1 MAAGTTVAKINAVV
15 TANTTQFTG
24 AMTAAEKKAQS
35 FTSKAG
41 ALSKKMSGPV
51 TLALLGAAA
60 AAIAAGT
67 EFESSMKKIES
78 LVGLSAEAVDGMTDS
93 VKALA
98 SETGR
103 GPKELAD
110 AMFFIT
116 SAGLRGQVALDT
128 LEASAKAAAVGLGDT
143 ATIADLA
150 TSALNAYGSDVLS
163 AADATDVMVAAVR
176 EGKLDAEELAGSM
189 GKVLPIASAM
199 GVSFNEVGAA
209 FAALS
214 RTGTNAAEAAT
225 QVRGIL
231 SSLLRPTKQAEEALT
246 GMGLSSEGLRQQLK
260 QKGLLATLKTLSDK
274 FDGNSA
280 AAASVFGNIRALS
293 GVMDLMGANVEGTE
307 AIFASMTDTTGMLD
321 EAFKITAETTAFKF
335 QTAMAEAKE
344 MLVDLGEAIIPIA
357 VTMLEGIRSLVAAFA
372 AMPGPLKLAAGAMVA
387 FVVASGP
394 IGAIAI
400 AVGGIAFLIGKLG
413 ESSREAKARQES
425 LTDEFIKAGDP
436 AATMIDR
443 MTELAAS
450 INDVGDAADGAVN
463 PVGDLLGSATMFE
476 ELAGR
481 DLVGVVS
488 DLGLSLDDLTSAA
501 EQGNDIF
508 ADMADTIDRGAILQ
522 LDVLNTALSQ
532 VTGAEH
538 DFIKALI
545 DGIGADE
552 DMTDSLV
559 ALLESVDEVGDA
571 FDDQR
576 VIIEKDS
583 KAFIKSA
590 DAVALLNDANY
601 DGIAIL
607 GDWEDQGRSFT
618 QQAGLLNAMIR
629 DITDTMDLASPEAK
643 RFGIE
648 IESAAADLV
657 AAQNPMIEVTEL
669 TEEFGEAIE
678 EAGGKA
684 QTFQQKF
691 EDMMGA
697 VVFEGKALNN
707 TQLLLADMEQAFK
720 DMGDQTP
727 LEQMETFIGLAE
739 ESAGQLGELVD
750 AGLAIGG
757 PEMGGAA
764 ESMFGWL
771 AKMATEAGIP
781 LAEFIKIHDEIKA
794 MAGTEVPIKF
804 TTSSRGEWPTGAPD
818 LSPSGRSDRYV
829 GASGAIVSRPTTALI
844 GEAGPEAVVPLSS
857 APGASALSGGM
868 GVTNITIN
876 MPVGSSGDDII
887 RSLRN
892 NERLNGSIPITPM
905 AGLG

>member
-335 QTAMAEAKE
+335 QTAMAEAKK

-357 VTMLEGIRSLVAAFA
+357 VTMLEGIRSLVGAFA

-394 IGAIAI
+394 IGQIAI
-400 AVGGIAFLIGKLG
+400 AVGGLAYLIGQMG
-413 ESSREAKARQES
+413 QESRDAKARQQD

-443 MTELAAS
+443 MTELAGS

-463 PVGDLLGSATMFE
+463 PVGDLIGSSTMFE
-476 ELAGR
+476 EIAKR
-481 DLVGVVS
+481 
-488 DLGLSLDDLTSAA
+488 GLIPALDNLQISLDDMTEVVSSGTDVFQQMEHQIKDGLDPIKTLDRALVGATGSELDLITAMKEGIETDNLSTSELLKLLDALD
-501 EQGNDIF
+501 ET
-508 ADMADTIDRGAILQ
+508 ADA
-522 LDVLNTALSQ
+522 V
-532 VTGAEH
+532 
-538 DFIKALI
+538 
-545 DGIGADE
+545 
-552 DMTDSLV
+552 
-559 ALLESVDEVGDA
+559 
-571 FDDQR
+571 DDQR
-576 VIIEKDS
+576 EAVEKDS
-583 KAFIKSA
+583 KAFIQSA
-590 DAVALLNDANY
+590 ASAALLSDAGY
-601 DGIAIL
+601 DSVRMLAA
-607 GDWEDQGRSFT
+607 WEEQGRSYT
-618 QQAGLLNAMIR
+618 QQAGLLNAITR
-629 DITDTMDLASPEAK
+629 DITDSMDLASPEAK

-648 IESAAADLV
+648 IESAAADLT
-657 AAQNPMIEVTEL
+657 AAQDPMIEVTEL

-771 AKMATEAGIP
+771 AKMATEAGVP
-781 LAEFIKIHDEIKA
+781 LAEFLAIHAELLA
-794 MAGTEVPIKF
+794 MAGMEVPVKF
-804 TTSSRGEWPTGAPD
+804 TTSSRGGWPTGAPD
-818 LSPSGRSDRYV
+818 LSPSGRSGRYV
-829 GASGAIVSRPTTALI
+829 AASGAIVSRPTTALI

>member
-1 MAAGTTVAKINAVV
+1 MAVGTTVAKINAVV

-41 ALSKKMSGPV
+41 LLSKKMSGPV

-60 AAIAAGT
+60 AAVAAGT

-98 SETGR
+98 GETGR

-116 SAGLRGQVALDT
+116 SAGLRGTVALDT

-225 QVRGIL
+225 QVRGIM

-260 QKGLLATLKTLSDK
+260 EQGLLATLKTLSDK

-321 EAFKITAETTAFKF
+321 EAFKITSETTAFKF
-335 QTAMAEAKE
+335 QQAMAEAKK
-344 MLVDLGEAIIPIA
+344 MLVDFGEAIIPVA
-357 VTMLEGIRSLVAAFA
+357 VTMLEGIRSIVGAFA
-372 AMPGPLKLAAGAMVA
+372 AMPGPLKLAAAAMVA

-394 IGAIAI
+394 IGAISI
-400 AVGGIAFLIGKLG
+400 AVGGLAFLIGKMG
-413 ESSREAKARQES
+413 ESSRDAKARQEK

-443 MTELAAS
+443 MTVLAAS

-463 PVGDLLGSATMFE
+463 PVGDLIGSATMFE

-481 DLVGVVS
+481 DLVGFVS

-501 EQGNDIF
+501 EGGNDIF
-508 ADMADTIDRGAILQ
+508 ELMADTIDRGAILQ
-522 LDVLNTALSQ
+522 LDALNSALSQ
-532 VTGAEH
+532 VTGAEY

-552 DMTDSLV
+552 DMEDSLI

-571 FDDQR
+571 FDDQS
-576 VIIEKDS
+576 VTIEQNS
-583 KAFIKSA
+583 KAFIESA
-590 DAVALLNDANY
+590 TTAALLTRAGY
-601 DGIAIL
+601 DSMYML
-607 GDWEDQGRSFT
+607 GLWEKQGKSFT
-618 QQAGLLNAMIR
+618 QQAGLLNAITR
-629 DITDTMDLASPEAK
+629 DIADSMDVASPEAM

-648 IESAAADLV
+648 IESAAADLA
-657 AAQNPMIEVTEL
+657 AAQNPMSEITEL
-669 TEEFGEAIE
+669 TDEFGEAIE

-707 TQLLLADMEQAFK
+707 TQLLLADMEQALK

-727 LEQMETFIGLAE
+727 VERMKTFIDLTE
-739 ESAGQLGELVD
+739 ESSGQLGELVD
-750 AGLAIGG
+750 SGQALGG
-757 PEMGGAA
+757 PEMVGAFG
-764 ESMFGWL
+764 SMTVLL
-771 AKMATEAGIP
+771 AQMATEAGVP
-781 LAEFIKIHDEIKA
+781 LGEFLAIHAELLA
-794 MAGTEVPIKF
+794 MSGMKVPVDF
-804 TTSSRGEWPTGAPD
+804 VSSVD
-818 LSPSGRSDRYV
+818 ISPSGRSGRYV
-829 GASGAIVSRPTTALI
+829 AASGAIVSRPTTALI

-892 NERLNGSIPITPM
+892 SERLNGSIPITPM

>member
-1 MAAGTTVAKINAVV
+1 MAVGTTVAKINAVV

-60 AAIAAGT
+60 AAVAAGT

-225 QVRGIL
+225 QVRGIM

-335 QTAMAEAKE
+335 QTAMAEAKK

-357 VTMLEGIRSLVAAFA
+357 VTMLEGIRSLVGAFA

-394 IGAIAI
+394 IGQIAI
-400 AVGGIAFLIGKLG
+400 AVGGLAYLIGQMG
-413 ESSREAKARQES
+413 QESRDAKARQES

-436 AATMIDR
+436 AATMIER
-443 MTELAAS
+443 MTELAGS

-463 PVGDLLGSATMFE
+463 PVGDLIGSSTMFE
-476 ELAGR
+476 EIAKR
-481 DLVGVVS
+481 
-488 DLGLSLDDLTSAA
+488 GLIPALDNLQISLDDMTEVVSSGTDVFQQMEHQIKDGLDPIKTLDRALVGATGSELDLITAMKEGIETDNLSTS
-501 EQGNDIF
+501 E
-508 ADMADTIDRGAILQ
+508 LLKL
-522 LDVLNTALSQ
+522 LDALDETA
-532 VTGAEH
+532 
-538 DFIKALI
+538 
-545 DGIGADE
+545 
-552 DMTDSLV
+552 
-559 ALLESVDEVGDA
+559 DA

-576 VIIEKDS
+576 ATIEQNS
-583 KAFIKSA
+583 KAFIQSA
-590 DAVALLNDANY
+590 TTAALLSDAGY
-601 DGIAIL
+601 DSVRMLAA
-607 GDWEDQGRSFT
+607 WEEQGKSYT
-618 QQAGLLNAMIR
+618 QQALLLNAITR
-629 DITDTMDLASPEAK
+629 DITDSMIVASPEAM

-657 AAQNPMIEVTEL
+657 AAQNPMIDITEL

-684 QTFQQKF
+684 QTFKQKF

-697 VVFEGKALNN
+697 VVFEGEALNN
-707 TQLLLADMEQAFK
+707 TQLLLADMEQVFD
-720 DMGDQTP
+720 DMSEQTLP
-727 LEQMETFIGLAE
+727 EMQKSFYDMTN
-739 ESAGQLGELVD
+739 SASGQLGELVD

-757 PEMGGAA
+757 PEMGGAT

-781 LAEFIKIHDEIKA
+781 LAEFLAIHAELLA
-794 MAGTEVPIKF
+794 MAGMEVPVKF
-804 TTSSRGEWPTGAPD
+804 TTSSRGGWPTGAPVKLD
-818 LSPSGRSDRYV
+818 LRPEALLPM
-829 GASGAIVSRPTTALI
+829 ASGGIVSRPTAALI

-857 APGASALSGGM
+857 APGRSALSGGM